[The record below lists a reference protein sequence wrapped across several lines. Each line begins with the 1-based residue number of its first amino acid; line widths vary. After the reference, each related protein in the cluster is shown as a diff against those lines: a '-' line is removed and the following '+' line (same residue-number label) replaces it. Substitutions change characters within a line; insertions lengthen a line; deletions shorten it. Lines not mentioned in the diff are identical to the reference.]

1 MYTHT
6 HTHAHTHHV
15 YIYIQVGISKSHL
28 ALAGDP
34 LCVCVC
40 LCVCTRCAGERNEGG
55 QAGEKKALAQAYRF
69 RALSS
74 HALSLARTHLISSV
88 HVSLGLE

>member
-34 LCVCVC
+34 LCVCE
-40 LCVCTRCAGERNEGG
+40 CVCMCAPAVQGNGVRG